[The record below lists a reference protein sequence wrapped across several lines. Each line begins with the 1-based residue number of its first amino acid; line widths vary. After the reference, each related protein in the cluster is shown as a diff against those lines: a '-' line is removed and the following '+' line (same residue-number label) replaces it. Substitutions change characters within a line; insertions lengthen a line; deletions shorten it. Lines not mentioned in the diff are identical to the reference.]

1 MNEDD
6 FDYALELKPDDEY
19 RQVAEALPQL
29 VDFEEIDL
37 EDLMPC
43 DEELPSSSSSAFY
56 LRKRLSSFD
65 ERMLQLHSH
74 TQLLSVS
81 PVPSPID
88 KKKNK
93 YADMLAKDRGSDA
106 NADTDGGGG
115 SSSLENASS
124 TDDSDNNKHNGS
136 ISRRWRISKKEFAY
150 RIGLL
155 EKHRQWTETSARRS
169 SIGFFK
175 HYPHSDKE
183 TTDKFLVALAG
194 GIQVR
199 RHQSYKVSELIR
211 LYSVNGCRTIEWE
224 RPKRKKI
231 ESGVMLPG
239 TVDRVAQLYRDDD
252 DAAFDYCIAGMAS
265 CCIHIDRYLL
275 AIMINHHVSI
285 YIIIIHYR
293 FS

>member
-1 MNEDD
+1 MEPRQSLLMNEDD

-37 EDLMPC
+37 EDLIPC
-43 DEELPSSSSSAFY
+43 DEEPSSSSSSSSSSSAFY

-65 ERMLQLHSH
+65 ERMLQLHTH

-88 KKKNK
+88 KNKNK
-93 YADMLAKDRGSDA
+93 YVDMLAKDRGGSDA
-106 NADTDGGGG
+106 HAYTDGGGG
-115 SSSLENASS
+115 SYSLENASS
-124 TDDSDNNKHNGS
+124 TDDSENNKHTSS
-136 ISRRWRISKKEFAY
+136 IGKRWRISKKEFAY

-183 TTDKFLVALAG
+183 TSDKFLVALAG
-194 GIQVR
+194 GIQIR
-199 RHQSYKVSELIR
+199 RHQSYKVSEPIR

-239 TVDRVAQLYRDDD
+239 IVDRVAKSYRDD
-252 DAAFDYCIAGMAS
+252 DAAFDYCIAGMTS
-265 CCIHIDRYLL
+265 
-275 AIMINHHVSI
+275 
-285 YIIIIHYR
+285 
-293 FS
+293 

>member
-1 MNEDD
+1 MEPRQSLSMNEDD

-43 DEELPSSSSSAFY
+43 DEEEPSSSSSSSSSAFY

-65 ERMLQLHSH
+65 ERMLQLHTH

-93 YADMLAKDRGSDA
+93 YVDMLAKDRGSDT
-106 NADTDGGGG
+106 NAYTDGGGG

-124 TDDSDNNKHNGS
+124 TDDSDNNKHNSS
-136 ISRRWRISKKEFAY
+136 IGRRWRISKKEFAY

-194 GIQVR
+194 GIQIR
-199 RHQSYKVSELIR
+199 RHQSYKVSEPIR

-231 ESGVMLPG
+231 ESGGMLPG
-239 TVDRVAQLYRDDD
+239 TIDRVAKSYRDD
-252 DAAFDYCIAGMAS
+252 DAAFDYCIAGIILS
-265 CCIHIDRYLL
+265 Y
-275 AIMINHHVSI
+275 INIERIRSYVQ
-285 YIIIIHYR
+285 YR
-293 FS
+293 

>member
-1 MNEDD
+1 MEPRHSLLMNEDD

-43 DEELPSSSSSAFY
+43 DEEPPSSSSSAFY

-65 ERMLQLHSH
+65 ERMLQLHTH

-93 YADMLAKDRGSDA
+93 HADMLAKDRGS
-106 NADTDGGGG
+106 DGGGG

-124 TDDSDNNKHNGS
+124 TDDSDNNKHNSS
-136 ISRRWRISKKEFAY
+136 ISRPWRISKKEFAY

-183 TTDKFLVALAG
+183 TSDKFLVALAG

-231 ESGVMLPG
+231 ESDVMLPG
-239 TVDRVAQLYRDDD
+239 TVDRVAKSYRDDD
-252 DAAFDYCIAGMAS
+252 VAFDYCIAGMAS
-265 CCIHIDRYLL
+265 CCAHIDR
-275 AIMINHHVSI
+275 
-285 YIIIIHYR
+285 
-293 FS
+293 